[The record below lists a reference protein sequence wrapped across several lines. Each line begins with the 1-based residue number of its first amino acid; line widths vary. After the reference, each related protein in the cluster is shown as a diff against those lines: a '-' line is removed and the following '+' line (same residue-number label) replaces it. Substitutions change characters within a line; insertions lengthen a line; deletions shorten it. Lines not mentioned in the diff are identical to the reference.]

1 MMRPQGRVLAWL
13 ALWAMLVTGCQPR
26 HPWYLTRNDDLATY
40 IDAAT
45 ELAYPD
51 VKYTP
56 LDETAMAHAPLT
68 LTRPEFETFW
78 DLTLQEALNVS
89 LHNSKVIRTAGSV
102 RSPGVPD
109 ALIAQPQA
117 VGTIYDPAVI
127 ESDPNLGVEA
137 ALAAFDAQF
146 ASSLFWNTT
155 DRPQN
160 RVTGMALPGD
170 DDFVFFPTVLTRNAA
185 TFTAEI
191 SKRSA
196 TGTQFFFRNITEY
209 DRSNA
214 GGGFQAVPSFYTTQF
229 ETEVRQPLLRGNG
242 TRVNRVPILLA
253 RIRTDVTLAEFEANV
268 RNLVQDVENAYWDL
282 HCAYRILDTAKAGRD
297 ATLVAWRVFY
307 FQAAGGV
314 VARQVEAQ
322 ARQQYYSF
330 RAQTET
336 ALNDLY
342 NAETNLRWLMGL
354 TASDGRLIR
363 PVDEPTTARV
373 EFDWH
378 LASSEALV
386 RSPELRRIK
395 WFIKQRELEQIT
407 ARNRLL
413 PDLNAVA
420 LYRWVGVG
428 DDLINSDRNGLNFPM
443 PGSTAFDVLTEG
455 QFEEARVG
463 FDFAFPIGFRRE
475 YAQVRNAQLN
485 LAREHA
491 RLEDAELNV
500 SNALAQ
506 ALRNMDAQ
514 YNFAQSYYNAFIA
527 GSDEVESLLALFRAG
542 SATPDVALQAIQR
555 RANSENLFYRAL
567 CDYNKSI
574 AFVHFRKNSL
584 LEYNGVFLAEGPWP
598 AKAYFDAEGHARR
611 RAASFYLDYGRTEPG
626 PVSVGPAPRGVI
638 GAEAPPGFIPSPAE
652 AGSPPGELIPTPEPL
667 QGQLPTPAV
676 HAEPEPV
683 DVAPPSPPGGFNPA
697 AALPPRSGLR
707 TTGAVAAAGYN
718 PYYAGTGMNATTYPS
733 FRDSPASA
741 MSYRGLGVAPLGTH
755 PSFEPT
761 PALPRPSAAPPL
773 GASSR
778 REVEPAAY
786 LMPVEQNPVAP
797 VRRLPPTSVTSG
809 P

>member
-1 MMRPQGRVLAWL
+1 MKRPQGRALAWL
-13 ALWAMLVTGCQPR
+13 ALWAMVLSGCQPR

-45 ELAYPD
+45 EIAYPD
-51 VKYTP
+51 VNHP
-56 LDETAMAHAPLT
+56 SLDETTQAHAPLT
-68 LTRPEFETFW
+68 LSRPEFTSFW
-78 DLTLQEALNVS
+78 DLTLQEAINIA
-89 LHNSKVIRTAGSV
+89 LHNSKVIRTTGAV

-109 ALIAQPQA
+109 ALLSQPQA
-117 VGTIYDPAVI
+117 VGTIYDPAIV
-127 ESDPNLGVEA
+127 ESDPNFGVEA

-160 RVTGMALPGD
+160 RVTQVAIPGD
-170 DDFVFFPTVLTRNAA
+170 DDFVFFPTVLQRNAA

-209 DRSNA
+209 ERGNT
-214 GGGFQAVPSFYTTQF
+214 GGSFQALPSFYTTQF
-229 ETEVRQPLLRGNG
+229 ETEVRQPLLRDNG

-253 RIRTDVTLAEFEANV
+253 RIRTDISLAEFEANV
-268 RNLVQDVENAYWDL
+268 RNLVQDVENAYWEL
-282 HCAYRILDTAKAGRD
+282 HCAYRILDTAKTGRD

-322 ARQQYYSF
+322 ARQQYYNF

-363 PVDEPTTARV
+363 PVDEPTTARI
-373 EFDWH
+373 EFDWRM
-378 LASSEALV
+378 ASAEALV

-395 WFIKQRELEQIT
+395 WFIKQRELEQIA

-413 PDLNAVA
+413 PDLNVVA
-420 LYRWVGVG
+420 LYRWVGLG
-428 DDLINSDRNGLNFPM
+428 DHLINADRNGLNFPM

-455 QFEEARVG
+455 QFEEARIG
-463 FDFAFPIGFRRE
+463 FDFAFPIGFRQE
-475 YAQVRNAQLN
+475 YAAVRNAQLA

-500 SNALAQ
+500 TNALAQ
-506 ALRNMDAQ
+506 AIRNMDAQ
-514 YNFAQSYYNAFIA
+514 YNFAQSYYNALIA
-527 GSDEVESLLALFRAG
+527 GSDEVEALLALFRAG

-555 RANSENLFYRAL
+555 RANSESQFYRAL
-567 CDYNKSI
+567 CEYNKAI

-584 LEYNGVFLAEGPWP
+584 LEYNGVYLAEGPWP
-598 AKAYFDAEGHARR
+598 AKAYFDAEAHARR
-611 RAASFYLDYGRTEPG
+611 RAASFYLDYGRTEPA
-626 PVSVGPAPRGVI
+626 PVSAGPAPRGSI
-638 GAEAPPGFIPSPAE
+638 IAEGMTPGVTPPPS
-652 AGSPPGELIPTPEPL
+652 SQPGELIPTPAPLPNQNGAPETPPAPEPL
-667 QGQLPTPAV
+667 ELTP
-676 HAEPEPV
+676 P
-683 DVAPPSPPGGFNPA
+683 APSEPA
-697 AALPPRSGLR
+697 AMGLPRRGLR
-707 TTGAVAAAGYN
+707 TTGPAPTANSGPSFASTAM
-718 PYYAGTGMNATTYPS
+718 PATSYPS
-733 FRDSPASA
+733 FRNGASSA
-741 MSYRGLGVAPLGTH
+741 MTYRGLGVAPLSAPPGAVL
-755 PSFEPT
+755 T
-761 PALPRPSAAPPL
+761 PALPGQTASPTPAP
-773 GASSR
+773 GTSSR
-778 REVEPAAY
+778 REVEPASY
-786 LMPVEQNPVAP
+786 LMPVEHELLAP
-797 VRRLPPTSVTSG
+797 VRRLPPINMTSE